1 MDTEIA
7 NRLIHTIY
15 SRIDAWNKAKSTSS
29 DLSAYDLA
37 IVGGVAYNTVSEI
50 QIPTKDLDLKLAY
63 RGQVSPRNYYSMFT
77 YTFNKLRTQLMLDF
91 ANSVNRQI
99 DQDHSLKTHFEKHF
113 HQFSQKDYLVVAIKY
128 KLPYIIY
135 DYGDTLRCCRQHR
148 EMIHMVMSLIYHQKN
163 ESDVTSLVDLSMFVN
178 LNNPER
184 LYQLP
189 LNNYLFLSGQGQPIS
204 AQHISIDGTT
214 LVPVAQIGHIIKDL
228 LWLSLLH
235 HKEEKRE
242 RAKKKISLL
251 INGVSLPN
259 VSMVSEILT
268 YLTSVNYLA
277 IGFSRLKTHYLTPD
291 KFVTTTRPPV
301 PSPDRKYPPL
311 ELIKSEPLLKQ
322 LELLDEICAG
332 LDYWQSA
339 QIIPTYTSGLLIKY
353 IDTSTHTSA
362 DTLTNANTP
371 TSTLEKKN

>member
-7 NRLIHTIY
+7 NQLIYTIY
-15 SRIDAWNKAKSTSS
+15 SRIDKAKVTSS

-37 IVGGVAYNTVSEI
+37 IVGGVAYNTVASVEM
-50 QIPTKDLDLKLAY
+50 QIPTKDLDLKLVY
-63 RGQVSPRNYYSMFT
+63 RGQVSPKNYYSMFT
-77 YTFNKLRTQLMLDF
+77 YTFNKIRTQLMLDF

-99 DQDHSLKTHFEKHF
+99 DQDHLLKTHFKKHF

-135 DYGDTLRCCRQHR
+135 DYGDTLQCCRQHR
-148 EMIHMVMSLIYHQKN
+148 EMIHMVMSLIYHQKT

-204 AQHISIDGTT
+204 TQNISIDDTT
-214 LVPVAQIGHIIKDL
+214 IVPVARIGHIIKDL
-228 LWLSLLH
+228 LWLSFLH
-235 HKEEKRE
+235 HREDKRE
-242 RAKKKISLL
+242 RAKNKISLL
-251 INGVSLPN
+251 IEELKVPN
-259 VSMVSEILT
+259 ASIVSEILT
-268 YLTSVNYLA
+268 HLTSVNYLA
-277 IGFSRLKTHYLTPD
+277 IGFSKLKTHYLTPD
-291 KFVTTTRPPV
+291 KFVTTTKPLIPPL
-301 PSPDRKYPPL
+301 DREYPPL

-322 LELLDEICAG
+322 LELLDEICAS
-332 LDYWQSA
+332 LDYWQSV

-353 IDTSTHTSA
+353 TDA
-362 DTLTNANTP
+362 KRQN
-371 TSTLEKKN
+371 

>member
-15 SRIDAWNKAKSTSS
+15 SRIDAWNRAKGTSA

-37 IVGGVAYNTVSEI
+37 IVGGVAYNTVSEM

-91 ANSVNRQI
+91 ANAVNRQI
-99 DQDHSLKTHFEKHF
+99 DRDHSLKTRFEKHF

-128 KLPYIIY
+128 KLPYLIY

-204 AQHISIDGTT
+204 TQHISIDGTT

-251 INGVSLPN
+251 INELPN
-259 VSMVSEILT
+259 TFALSEILT

-277 IGFSRLKTHYLTPD
+277 IGFSQLKTHYLTPD
-291 KFVTTTRPPV
+291 KFVTTARPPV
-301 PSPDRKYPPL
+301 SSLDIPYSSL

-339 QIIPTYTSGLLIKY
+339 QIVPTYTSGLLIKY
-353 IDTSTHTSA
+353 MDTSTNTDTSTH
-362 DTLTNANTP
+362 
-371 TSTLEKKN
+371 